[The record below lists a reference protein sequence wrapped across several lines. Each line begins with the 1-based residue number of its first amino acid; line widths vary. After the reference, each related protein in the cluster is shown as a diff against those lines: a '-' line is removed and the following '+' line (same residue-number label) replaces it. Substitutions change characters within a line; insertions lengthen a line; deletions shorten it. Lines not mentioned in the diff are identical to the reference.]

1 MALVGGEPSVSGA
14 GFAALLLDSGLI
26 TSDQL
31 AIARAAKSKTG
42 DRLDEVLVNLGMVE
56 SGALLKVMARAW
68 KVAPIDLNT
77 AKVDRDLVRQWPA
90 ERYLLENWVPVRD
103 QSNGSVLVATAREP
117 DAAKT
122 AAIASVLENP
132 VEFVAATSWDIRSA
146 VRRNFKAEI
155 PEDGTTD
162 RWRTN
167 PSLSARVVVSNGQ
180 AVGGILFGLALFTL
194 ALTFPAA
201 LGGAVVATASVGFL
215 TAASFVLVMAIRGEG
230 RYDAADAMPDAAA
243 AAKREHPL
251 PLYTVLV
258 PVFRQA
264 AAVPAMIATLSR
276 LDYPADRL
284 EVLILVEEEDSATRD
299 AILAAAP
306 PPRFRIVTVP
316 GGAPETR
323 PRACNVGLF
332 VARGEFLV
340 VYGADHVPAADQLKK
355 AVAAFADGG
364 VDLACIQATIR
375 YSNAFENTLTRMAAL
390 ERSAWAERVLPAL
403 GRSQFAVPAGG
414 TSEHFRTA
422 ALVELGGWDPYN
434 VSEDVDLGVRM
445 SAMGYRLAPMASL
458 TEEPAAATVPAFVR
472 QRSRWTKGYL
482 QTALVHSRKPLAL
495 IQHVGFARF
504 SATALLVA
512 ATPAAVL
519 TVIPFYL
526 LVLTALVL
534 PADVVESVVPAWAL
548 TAGIAAFAV
557 GMAEMVVVCALGPVR
572 RRDYSAVGLALLA
585 PIHWILHSVAA
596 YRGLGQLFTRP
607 HYRQKKEREPRLKGM
622 AGA

>member
-1 MALVGGEPSVSGA
+1 MALVGGEPSVTGA

-26 TSDQL
+26 TNDQL

-68 KVAPIDLNT
+68 KVAPIDLT
-77 AKVDRDLVRQWPA
+77 TTKIDRDLVRQWPA

-117 DAAKT
+117 DAAKSAT
-122 AAIASVLENP
+122 IASVLESP

-146 VRRNFKAEI
+146 VKRSFKAET
-155 PEDGTTD
+155 PADGTTD

-194 ALTFPAA
+194 AVVSPSAMGA
-201 LGGAVVATASVGFL
+201 AVVATASVGL
-215 TAASFVLVMAIRGEG
+215 LAATTFVLVMAIRGE
-230 RYDAADAMPDAAA
+230 RRDAAADASATETRDDL
-243 AAKREHPL
+243 L
-251 PLYTVLV
+251 PYYTVLV

-264 AAVPAMIATLSR
+264 AAVPQMIATLSR
-276 LDYPADRL
+276 LDYPAERL

-299 AILAAAP
+299 AILTASP
-306 PPRFRIVTVP
+306 PPSFRIVTVP

-340 VYGADHVPAADQLKK
+340 VYGADHVPAPDQLRK
-355 AVAAFADGG
+355 AVAAFAHGG
-364 VDLACIQATIR
+364 VDLACVQASIR
-375 YSNAFENTLTRMAAL
+375 YSNAHENVLTRMVAL
-390 ERSAWAERVLPAL
+390 ERSSWADRVLPAL
-403 GRSQFAVPAGG
+403 GRSRFAVPAGG

-422 ALVELGGWDPYN
+422 ALIELGGWDPYN

-445 SAMGYRLAPMASL
+445 SAMGYRLAPVESI
-458 TEEPAAATVPAFVR
+458 TEEQAAATVPAFIR

-495 IQHVGFARF
+495 INQVGFARF
-504 SATALLVA
+504 AGTAMLVA
-512 ATPAAVL
+512 VTPAAVL

-526 LVLTALVL
+526 LALTALVL
-534 PADVVESVVPAWAL
+534 PAGVIETVLPAWAL
-548 TAGIAAFAV
+548 TGGIAAFAV
-557 GMAEMVVVCALGPVR
+557 GMTEMVVVSAFGPVR
-572 RRDYSAVGLALLA
+572 RGDFAAAALALLT

-596 YRGLGQLFTRP
+596 YKGLGQLFTRP
-607 HYRQKKEREPRLKGM
+607 HYWEKTDHEPRLSRV
-622 AGA
+622 AGE